1 MISIPVSPYCEMARW
16 LLDRLRIPYEEE
28 CHAPVFHVRAVRR
41 HGGSGSVVP
50 VVDTSDA
57 ALTDARQ
64 VVDYYELRAPEQQR
78 LFPTEAHARA
88 DTQALFDLFFDQF
101 GVAVRAWAY
110 AYMLP
115 HNRAATIRV
124 WTERAPRLERLAVP
138 LVYPLLV
145 VAMRR
150 SLELKPHTIPQQR
163 AVMDAIFDQVEARL
177 ADGRRFLT
185 GDRFTAA
192 DLAFAALAAPAVLPP
207 EYGGPMPT
215 LADLPPP
222 MRADVEQMRAR
233 PAGQFILRVYRE
245 NRPRPAVDLVAAGA
259 HLPGDRFKDKLFN
272 LVVSPRLLRPLF
284 TLLRRVAP
292 ILVVGKRAVVTRHA
306 DVIEVLTRDTDFTIA
321 EVNEKRINAID
332 GPFILGMDR
341 SPQYDR
347 EEAALRR
354 AVRRADLERIR
365 NFVAHS
371 AAELAGAARPKGRID
386 VVGGFARVV
395 AMRLVGSYFG
405 IPAPDEP
412 TMMRWM
418 RDVFHDIF
426 ANPAADPLVHR
437 DATRASAELRQHM
450 DGVIAQRKAQRG
462 APEQPDD
469 VLGRLLALQDEA
481 HTWLDDNGVRRNL
494 GGLIVGAVDT
504 TSKFVTLAIDELLRR
519 PDALAGARRA
529 ALAGD
534 VEAVRRYAYEAV
546 RFNPHHPVQARHCGR
561 ETELAAGT
569 TRARRIPAG
578 TSVFVGTLSAMF
590 DPAAF
595 PRPKE
600 FHADREAEYLHFGYG
615 LHHCFGLAIN
625 GVQIPELVAA
635 LLRLPNL
642 RRAAG
647 RAGRVAWDGPFPE
660 RLILAFDNDGS
671 TAGGRHG

>member
-16 LLDRLRIPYEEE
+16 LLDRLRIPYHEE
-28 CHAPVFHVRAVRR
+28 CHAPVFHVLAVRR

-64 VVDYYELRAPEQQR
+64 VVDYYERRAPEQQR
-78 LFPTEAHARA
+78 LFPTEARARA

-115 HNRAATIRV
+115 HNRAASIRV
-124 WTERAPRLERLAVP
+124 WTERAPRFERLAVP
-138 LVYPLLV
+138 VVFPLLV
-145 VAMRR
+145 AAMRR
-150 SLELKPHTIPQQR
+150 SLELKADTIPQQR
-163 AVMDAIFDQVEARL
+163 AVMDAAFAQVEARL

-222 MRADVEQMRAR
+222 MRADVEQIRAR
-233 PAGQFILRVYRE
+233 PAGQFILRLYRE
-245 NRPRPAVDLVAAGA
+245 HRPRPAVDLVAAGV
-259 HLPGDRFKDKLFN
+259 HLPGDRLKDKLFN
-272 LVVSPRLLRPLF
+272 LLVSPRVQRPLF

-306 DVIEVLTRDTDFTIA
+306 DVLEVLTRDTDFTIA
-321 EVNEKRINAID
+321 EVNEARINAID

-347 EEAALRR
+347 EEAALRL
-354 AVRRADLERIR
+354 AVRRDDLERIR

-371 AAELAGAARPKGRID
+371 AAELAEAARPQGRID
-386 VVGGFARVV
+386 VVGGFARVA

-412 TMMRWM
+412 TMLRWM

-437 DATRASAELRQHM
+437 DALRASAELRQHM
-450 DGVIAQRKAQRG
+450 DDVIAHRKAQRD
-462 APEQPDD
+462 APDQPDD
-469 VLGRLLALQDEA
+469 VLGRLLALQGEA
-481 HTWLDDNGVRRNL
+481 HPWLDDNAVRRNL

-519 PDALAGARRA
+519 PDALAGARA
-529 ALAGD
+529 AAMSGD
-534 VEAVRRYAYEAV
+534 VGAVKHYAYEAV

-569 TRARRIPAG
+569 PRAKRVPAG
-578 TSVFVGTLSAMF
+578 SSVYVGTLSAMF

-595 PRPKE
+595 PQPTE
-600 FHADREAEYLHFGYG
+600 FRADREAEYLHFGYG
-615 LHHCFGLAIN
+615 LHRCFGLAIN

-647 RAGRVAWDGPFPE
+647 RAGRVVWDGPFPE

-671 TAGGRHG
+671 TAGGRH

>member
-16 LLDRLRIPYEEE
+16 LLDRLRIPYYEE
-28 CHAPVFHVRAVRR
+28 CHAPVFHVLAGRR
-41 HGGSGSVVP
+41 HGGSGVVP
-50 VVDTSDA
+50 VLDTADA

-78 LFPTEAHARA
+78 LFPTDPGAHA
-88 DTQALFDLFFDQF
+88 DTLALFDLFFDKF

-124 WTERAPRLERLAVP
+124 WTERAPRFERLAVP
-138 LVYPLLV
+138 VVFPLLV
-145 VAMRR
+145 WAMQRN
-150 SLELKPHTIPQQR
+150 LELKPDTIPQQR
-163 AVMDAIFDQVEARL
+163 AVMDTIFAQVEARL

-185 GDRFTAA
+185 GDQFTAA

-215 LADLPPP
+215 LDDLPPP
-222 MRADVEQMRAR
+222 MRADIEQLRAR
-233 PAGQFILRVYRE
+233 PAGQFILRVYRDQ
-245 NRPRPAVDLVAAGA
+245 RPRPAVDLVATGA
-259 HLPGDRFKDKLFN
+259 HQPGDTFKDKLFN
-272 LVVSPRLLRPLF
+272 CLVSPRLLRPLF

-292 ILVVGKRAVVTRHA
+292 ILIVGKRAVVTRHP
-306 DVIEVLTRDTDFTIA
+306 DVLEVLTRDTDFTIA
-321 EVNEKRINAID
+321 EVNEARIDAID

-347 EEAALRR
+347 EEAALRL
-354 AVRRADLERIR
+354 AVRRDDLDRIR

-371 AAELAGAARPKGRID
+371 AAQLAEAARPYGRIN
-386 VVGGFARVV
+386 VVNGFARVV

-412 TMMRWM
+412 TMLRWM

-437 DATRASAELRQHM
+437 DALRASAELRQHM
-450 DGVIAQRKAQRG
+450 DGVIARRKAQRG
-462 APEQPDD
+462 APAQPDD

-481 HTWLDDNGVRRNL
+481 HPWLDDNAVRRNL

-519 PDALAGARRA
+519 PEALAGARA
-529 ALAGD
+529 AAMAGE
-534 VEAVRRYAYEAV
+534 VEVVKRYAYEAV
-546 RFNPHHPVQARHCGR
+546 RFNPHHPVQARYCGR
-561 ETELAAGT
+561 ATELAAGT
-569 TRARRIPAG
+569 TRAKRIPAG
-578 TSVFVGTLSAMF
+578 ASVYVGTLSAMF
-590 DPAAF
+590 DPEAF

-600 FHADREAEYLHFGYG
+600 FRVDRETDYLHFGYG
-615 LHHCFGLAIN
+615 LHRCFGLAIN

-642 RRAAG
+642 RRADG
-647 RAGRVAWDGPFPE
+647 RAGRVLYDGPFPA
-660 RLILAFDNDGS
+660 RLILAFDHGDS